1 MTTSISVLIADDH
14 LIVREG
20 LRTLLQRIPEIT
32 LVGEAADG
40 NQAVR
45 LMRELRPDVLL
56 LDLRMPGK
64 DGVAAIKEIKAE
76 DAGARILVLTS
87 FDDDDSVFSAIKAG
101 AQGYLL
107 KDSHPEQLLQAIRD
121 VYKGESALHPTI
133 ARKLLYEI
141 NRPPEL
147 PPAEQPLTEREVEV
161 LQLVA
166 QGLSNQVIA
175 QRLTIGERTVA
186 THVRN
191 ILGKLHLASRTQA
204 TLYAIRA
211 GLADPHSCG

>member
-1 MTTSISVLIADDH
+1 MTASISILIADDH

-87 FDDDDSVFSAIKAG
+87 YDDDDSVFSAIKAG

-141 NRPPEL
+141 NRPPDL

-166 QGLSNQVIA
+166 QGLTNQVIA
-175 QRLTIGERTVA
+175 QRLAIGERTVA

-211 GLADPHSCG
+211 GLADPHSRG